1 MGKCTGLKGGGH
13 HRKAIDIA
21 DKKRNEKKQKKK
33 NAEMAGK
40 RYLALQEILTG
51 KLGSQFQD
59 CDVYLEATT
68 SDDNNADGISTTELC
83 KAYFRYDD
91 CSNRRCKFSHEYTI
105 ADALQNVT
113 SGSNSNEQ
121 EDDNDN
127 SPTIPA
133 LQYLP
138 GIIGSSMNRKRRHI
152 NRWKQPSKD
161 SSSRDGTVEDGI
173 SSISLESTHQM
184 VSSLENVL
192 LEGSTVVNTIVS
204 YLPSNQDV
212 LNFGLSCRYL
222 HKVVLLDGSSNDSIE
237 EGCQDVVQRKQQYN
251 YIKLHKRNEMLL
263 KSKAIGGRLRYVV
276 GYVMDTNKSKG
287 NKKKNKGKTKNNQR
301 DTTTSSQRMRPLL
314 IYDCENPHVFSAFRE
329 GASVSSND

>member
-1 MGKCTGLKGGGH
+1 MGKCSGLKGGGH

-40 RYLALQEILTG
+40 RYLALQEILSG

-68 SDDNNADGISTTELC
+68 SDDNNADGDASTELC
-83 KAYFRYDD
+83 RAYFRYDG

-113 SGSNSNEQ
+113 SGSNSIEQ
-121 EDDNDN
+121 DDNDT
-127 SPTIPA
+127 PTIPA

-161 SSSRDGTVEDGI
+161 SCSKKGVEDGI

-276 GYVMDTNKSKG
+276 GLWILISQKG
-287 NKKKNKGKTKNNQR
+287 IRRRTRVKQRIIKGILQR
-301 DTTTSSQRMRPLL
+301 HL
-314 IYDCENPHVFSAFRE
+314 RE
-329 GASVSSND
+329 

>member
-1 MGKCTGLKGGGH
+1 MGKCSGLKGGGH

-40 RYLALQEILTG
+40 RYLALQEILSG
-51 KLGSQFQD
+51 KLGSQYQD
-59 CDVYLEATT
+59 CDVYLEAT
-68 SDDNNADGISTTELC
+68 DVDGVSSTTELC
-83 KAYFRYDD
+83 RPYFRNDD
-91 CSNRRCKFSHEYTI
+91 CSNRRCKFSHEHTI

-121 EDDNDN
+121 HGDDNP
-127 SPTIPA
+127 PTIPA

-138 GIIGSSMNRKRRHI
+138 GNIGSSMNRKRRHV

-161 SSSRDGTVEDGI
+161 SSSREGTVEDGI
-173 SSISLESTHQM
+173 SSLSLELSQHQT
-184 VSSLENVL
+184 VSSSLENVL
-192 LEGSTVVNTIVS
+192 LEGSSVINSIVS
-204 YLPSNQDV
+204 YLPSDQDV
-212 LNFGLSCRYL
+212 LHFGLSCRYL

-237 EGCQDVVQRKQQYN
+237 EGCQDVVRRKQQYN
-251 YIKLHKRNEMLL
+251 YIKLQKRNEQLL

-276 GYVMDTNKSKG
+276 GYVMDTNNSRG
-287 NKKKNKGKTKNNQR
+287 NKKKNKGKTKNSQR
-301 DTTTSSQRMRPLL
+301 DTASSSQRMRPLL

-329 GASVSSND
+329 SASVSSND